1 MELKAKDCA
10 GLPGDF
16 VSFEGRD
23 SNGEVQRYNQ
33 AKIVRTLY
41 ETRDVITNQSMFTDH
56 AEIEKKNMSGNWNW
70 GLYKAVLEPPEPAA
84 AASASYPSLQSSRR
98 LTPIPEATTPASS
111 SPPSGRF
118 AKVRS
123 SVPNFFGT
131 TVQNPLSS
139 VPPKGGKTRRK
150 RSKRKKTYRR

>member
-98 LTPIPEATTPASS
+98 LTPIPEATTPATSP
-111 SPPSGRF
+111 PPSGRF
-118 AKVRS
+118 ANVKS
-123 SVPNFFGT
+123 SFSLFGGPS
-131 TVQNPLSS
+131 VKNPLSS
-139 VPPKGGKTRRK
+139 VPRGGKTRRK